1 MNATQT
7 KLVEDLDA
15 KIVELDAITAM
26 EPADASDES
35 VRGVTVDK
43 LTAEIDSLRSRLS
56 VENKAADARSKA
68 AAVRSAVTTAG
79 VVVPAP
85 APVAVRRAMPTLG
98 RIQGFDNAE
107 EAAAAG
113 RFLRALA
120 RGELR
125 GDFTTPTEEPNAM
138 GEFSP
143 TYDGR
148 GSELVTYDI
157 YRGILNLLSY
167 SSVATQVCATY
178 AVNGPGMYL
187 PVAEMMQ
194 EAEFYLENCEI
205 KPVTFG
211 GGTRAA
217 LDLKK
222 IGARAQV
229 SNELM
234 EDAFVSVAQLVAS
247 QFAYAF
253 ARKIDKT
260 WLQGDTVAGIPG
272 GGLCGMIPAS
282 NIVASTGALS
292 PEILA
297 QVVSCVNPNA
307 RNRAWVVSPAGWGQ
321 IMAVAAGAIGASIGD
336 AVRPVVYGAPVY
348 QSQDLPA
355 DTLAVYGDFGS
366 SCAIGYKPAGL
377 QIRASTERAIEY
389 DETVFVGTARYAWSV
404 HSPSYCAKL
413 TGVATPSAPS
423 TVSSDV
429 PSSKSAPTTSTTS
442 TKSTK

>member
-1 MNATQT
+1 VNAEQT
-7 KLVEDLDA
+7 KLSEEIDTLKA
-15 KIVELDAITAM
+15 ELDTIEAATPETESEIKAKTEEQTRCSSAL
-26 EPADASDES
+26 ADA
-35 VRGVTVDK
+35 
-43 LTAEIDSLRSRLS
+43 TARLDLA
-56 VENKAADARSKA
+56 NKIADVRSKA
-68 AAVRSAVTTAG
+68 AAVRSATNVAG
-79 VVVPAP
+79 VVVPAL
-85 APVAVRRAMPTLG
+85 APVKRSLPTLG
-98 RIQGFDNAE
+98 RIQGFDTAE

-120 RGELR
+120 RGEIR

-148 GSELVTYDI
+148 GAELVSYDI

-167 SSVATQVCATY
+167 TSVATQVCSTY

-187 PVAEMMQ
+187 PIAEMIQ

-211 GGTRAA
+211 GSRAA

-234 EDAFVSVAQLVAS
+234 EDAFISVASLVAS

-260 WLQGDTVAGIPG
+260 WLQGDLVAGIPG
-272 GGLCGMIPAS
+272 GGLCGMVPNS
-282 NIVASTGALS
+282 NIVSSTGDLT
-292 PEILA
+292 PGILA

-307 RNRAWVVSPAGWGQ
+307 RSRAWVVSPAGWGK
-321 IMAVAAGAIGASIGD
+321 IMGVAANAIGASIGD
-336 AVRPVVYGAPVY
+336 SVRPVVYGAPVY

-355 DTLAVYGDFGS
+355 DVLALYGDFGS
-366 SCAIGYKPAGL
+366 ACAIGYKPSGL
-377 QIRASTERAIEY
+377 QIRASTDRAIEY
-389 DETVFVGTARYAWSV
+389 DETVFVGTARYAWAN
-404 HSPSYCAKL
+404 HSPSYVSKL
-413 TGVATPSAPS
+413 TTTDPAPLA
-423 TVSSDV
+423 
-429 PSSKSAPTTSTTS
+429 APAAPVS
-442 TKSTK
+442 TKTTK

>member
-7 KLVEDLDA
+7 KLVEDLDG
-15 KIVELDAITAM
+15 KILELDAVTAM

-43 LTAEIDSLRSRLS
+43 LTAEIDSLRSRLA

-85 APVAVRRAMPTLG
+85 APVAVRRSMPTLG

-107 EAAAAG
+107 DAAAAG

-138 GEFSP
+138 GEMSP
-143 TYDGR
+143 TYNGR
-148 GSELVTYDI
+148 GAELVYNDI

-167 SSVATQVCATY
+167 SSVATQVCSTY

-187 PVAEMMQ
+187 PVAEMIQ

-205 KPVTFG
+205 QPVLFG
-211 GGTRAA
+211 GGTRAS

-260 WLQGDTVAGIPG
+260 WLQGDAAAGIPG
-272 GGLCGMIPAS
+272 GGLCGMVPAS
-282 NIVASTGALS
+282 NVVASTGELT
-292 PEILA
+292 PQILA
-297 QVVSCVNPNA
+297 NVVSCVNPNA

-321 IMAVAAGAIGASIGD
+321 IMSVAAGAIGASIGD

-355 DTLAVYGDFGS
+355 DVLALYGDFGS
-366 SCAIGYKPAGL
+366 ACAIGYKPAGL

-389 DETVFVGTARYAWSV
+389 DETVFVGTARYAWAN
-404 HSPSYCAKL
+404 HSPSYVAKL
-413 TGVATPSAPS
+413 TGVVTPSVPAP
-423 TVSSDV
+423 VSS
-429 PSSKSAPTTSTTS
+429 ST